1 MSDNYDDIINIEHFE
16 PKHPRMSRYNRAAQ
30 FAPFAALTGY
40 DDEIK
45 ETARRTE
52 KKQSVDEQCARI
64 LNEQINYLNNHI
76 KEHQIVHITY
86 FVKDEKKAGGK
97 YITDIGQVKSIDLV
111 NKFIKLNN
119 NMIIKFTNIINIVIE
134 DKNKSTL

>member
-40 DDEIK
+40 DDEIT

-52 KKQSVDEQCARI
+52 KKQSVDEECARI

-86 FVKDEKKAGGK
+86 FVKDE
-97 YITDIGQVKSIDLV
+97 
-111 NKFIKLNN
+111 NIK
-119 NMIIKFTNIINIVIE
+119 
-134 DKNKSTL
+134 

>member
-40 DDEIK
+40 DDEIT

-52 KKQSVDEQCARI
+52 KKQS
-64 LNEQINYLNNHI
+64 
-76 KEHQIVHITY
+76 
-86 FVKDEKKAGGK
+86 
-97 YITDIGQVKSIDLV
+97 
-111 NKFIKLNN
+111 KL
-119 NMIIKFTNIINIVIE
+119 IC
-134 DKNKSTL
+134 